1 MKTKKFFSA
10 IAGTAVAALA
20 LAGCAG
26 GEGSTSDTAD
36 EIEAEETDSETSTTE
51 EQAGLTIG
59 LVMLQGDTYYQ
70 GILSGLEA
78 AVAADGGD
86 IIPGTSEGDPAKE
99 FELVQ
104 SMIQAEV
111 DAVLMQPAADEAS
124 LPAIKAVRD
133 AGIIFICYGNC
144 IGGNAEP
151 ENVDGVIM
159 SDNTALGTGTGLM
172 AVRYIEEQLA
182 GQESIDLAILNCDFA
197 SACVQ
202 RKTGFLAELESAGIE
217 VNVVT
222 DQEAYLIDAATP
234 VAQNVLAANPDIDM
248 LYAANE
254 GGTAGAVI
262 GTDGSTVPIFGTDIS
277 VQIAEFILDSE
288 GSLQG
293 VTGQDPEG
301 TIQGAYE
308 MAKTLISG
316 GTLSEFDVAVP
327 GVVFDRANPATT
339 EAFLAN
345 N

>member
-1 MKTKKFFSA
+1 MKIRKFL
-10 IAGTAVAALA
+10 GAVAGIAAVTLA

-26 GEGSTSDTAD
+26 GSSPTSVPV
-36 EIEAEETDSETSTTE
+36 EETDSETSTTE
-51 EQAGLTIG
+51 EASGLTIG

-70 GILSGLEA
+70 GILAGLEA
-78 AVAADGGD
+78 AVEADGGS
-86 IIPGTSEGDPAKE
+86 IIPGTSDGDPARE

-104 SMIQAEV
+104 SMIQAQV

-124 LPAIKAVRD
+124 LAAIKAVRD
-133 AGIIFICYGNC
+133 AGIVFICYGNC
-144 IGGNAEP
+144 VGVNAEP

-159 SDNTALGTGTGLM
+159 SDNTALGTGTGLV
-172 AVRYIEEQLA
+172 AVRYIEEKLA
-182 GQESIDLAILNCDFA
+182 GQKSIDLAILNCDFA

-202 RKTGFLAELESAGIE
+202 RKTGFIAELESAGIE

-234 VAQNVLAANPDIDM
+234 VAQNVFSANPNIDM

-262 GTDGSTVPIFGTDIS
+262 GLTGTTVPIFGTDIS

-288 GSLQG
+288 GMLQV
-293 VTGQDPEG
+293 VTGQDPQG
-301 TIQGAYE
+301 TIVGAYE
-308 MAKTLISG
+308 MAKTLIAG
-316 GTLSEFDVAVP
+316 GTLPEFNVAVP

-339 EAFLAN
+339 EAFLASN
-345 N
+345 